1 MHRVVIVEDHAGVR
15 EGLHGLLELEDDVAV
30 VGVAESVDEIPD
42 VVRTTRPDVLLL
54 DIHLGAA
61 NGLDAVHAIRCISPA
76 TRVVVMTA
84 SDDDAD
90 HRRAFEVGVDGVL
103 RKQTA
108 PETLTA
114 GVRTAC
120 RIAPSSPSPDGAR
133 TDGLRGTARS
143 IPEERLSA
151 LELEVVRLV
160 GAGYRNKEVA
170 AILGIG
176 HLELV
181 RLLTRILRV
190 CGVPDR
196 VGLVMY
202 ALNHHIISRAA

>member
-15 EGLHGLLELEDDVAV
+15 EGLRGLLELEDDVAV

-61 NGLDAVHAIRCISPA
+61 NGLDAVHAIRRISPA

-84 SDDDAD
+84 SEDEAD
-90 HRRAFEVGVDGVL
+90 YRRAVEVGVDGVL

-108 PETLTA
+108 GETVVE
-114 GVRTAC
+114 GIRTAC
-120 RIAPSSPSPDGAR
+120 RTVSSSTG
-133 TDGLRGTARS
+133 TDGVRDTARS
-143 IPEERLSA
+143 TPEGQLND
-151 LELEVVRLV
+151 LELEIVRLV
-160 GAGYRNKEVA
+160 AAGYRNKEVA
-170 AILGIG
+170 AILGIR

-196 VGLVMY
+196 VALVMY
-202 ALNHHIISRAA
+202 ALNHHISRAA